1 MKSPLHNFDI
11 GSNYWKIDPQLK
23 AVEPFATL
31 FKNDKSKGKGNSSQI
46 MWAISLFCD
55 PESRLFKLTKKRK
68 QEIIEK
74 DYYKKE
80 LDWGK
85 YKEHIE
91 TYTSLYTTQ
100 AIRSLVNWEE
110 KLQERDAFLKE
121 VPYTLETGDTLDKM
135 LSNTSKLYDL
145 YEKILERLK
154 EEESEGITKGGRTE
168 SLGEKKLL

>member
-1 MKSPLHNFDI
+1 MTSPLHNFDI

-23 AVEPFATL
+23 AVEPFAS
-31 FKNDKSKGKGNSSQI
+31 FYKNDKSKGKGNSSLI

-55 PESRLFKLTKKRK
+55 PESRLFRLTDKRK
-68 QEIIEK
+68 KEIIEK
-74 DYYKKE
+74 DYYKG
-80 LDWGK
+80 LINWGK
-85 YKEHIE
+85 YEKHIE
-91 TYTSLYTTQ
+91 VYKSLYSTQ
-100 AIRSLVNWEE
+100 ANRSLVNWEE

-121 VPYTLETGDTLDKM
+121 LPYSMETGETLDKM

-168 SLGEKKLL
+168 SVGEKKLI